1 VCACP
6 FAERFSN
13 GPCLEIFCNPAD
25 EKNIFPMSFI
35 LSILI
40 ISLAGLGIA
49 IILRKGKEV
58 NNDNQDPEQKSS
70 GQSSSIVSSISEVFS
85 KRKEDFVNARKAVTK
100 SRFGI
105 VPLLKLPPV
114 PKNFVGRKSILADI
128 FSRVGK
134 GSIYIG
140 LYGSSGVGK
149 TGFGV
154 VLVKSLRSKFN
165 EEPIYI
171 DMRGFS
177 AHPLSSEEVMV
188 RVINLLR
195 SSEKFP
201 EPESKRA
208 HLYTTLLQ
216 RRKLVLFLDNVPN
229 SQALKPLLPPKNC
242 ALVVTSLKP
251 LALPHLISK
260 KLNPLD
266 TGDAQKLLLKTS
278 PRTGFWGNEI
288 SKLCGDFPLALV
300 LAGQYVATYQNQDCS
315 KFLESLRE
323 GLKQNQSRPGEAVQK
338 SLDVVLNIC
347 YRSLS
352 EKNAGVLRKLVLF
365 PESFDSKAAIFLCE
379 DSENEHL
386 ISLLSLGLLSHNDET
401 NRFYFHPQVR
411 RFLMVRLKDGEQALA
426 EKRFAA
432 YYLTVM
438 IAAGEFYGQG
448 GKDRDRGLNLF
459 DVEWENIK
467 KGWSWAEDNS
477 EQDQEADNLC
487 LSYAE
492 AAIRLLGHR
501 KSPAEGLKW
510 YKAALDSAKRL
521 NESESEAKYHL
532 LLGTNYTQLDQA
544 EDALGHLEEALK
556 LSKQSEDRRIERK
569 ALGQLGLAHLSL
581 GKSHRAIEFLEKE
594 LELLR
599 KSDETKGEESKLEA
613 LGRIYFEVG
622 DTDQSIAYYKQEL
635 HLAREHQDT
644 RRQGR
649 VLGDLGGIYVSLK
662 DHENAIENFDKG
674 LALVKKIGDKKGEIT
689 LLGKLGEAY
698 TETEEFK
705 KALPYFQQGLAL
717 AQVLKDRS
725 KVCLMTEQMGH
736 SYFKS
741 GNHREAIAYYQK
753 VLVLFQKSGDKA
765 KEGETLWNL
774 AQALRQSE
782 KISEAIILAKEAL
795 GLYQKIKR
803 LNGDTQKT
811 IEKHLQEWQAM
822 TGQETTQDAVEKP
835 APQPEEEIPG

>member
-1 VCACP
+1 MN
-6 FAERFSN
+6 FF
-13 GPCLEIFCNPAD
+13 
-25 EKNIFPMSFI
+25 

-40 ISLAGLGIA
+40 FSLAAVGIA
-49 IILRKGKEV
+49 VVLRKGKEE

-85 KRKEDFVNARKAVTK
+85 KRQDDFANARKTVTK
-100 SRFGI
+100 SRFSL
-105 VPLLKLPPV
+105 VPLLKLASV
-114 PKNFVGRKSILADI
+114 PKNFVGRKSILTDI
-128 FSRVGK
+128 FSRIGK
-134 GSIYIG
+134 GPVCIG

-149 TGFGV
+149 TAFGAV
-154 VLVKSLRSKFN
+154 VVKNLRAKFN

-188 RVINLLR
+188 RVINRLL
-195 SSEKFP
+195 STEKFP
-201 EPESKRA
+201 ETESKRF

-216 RRKLVLFLDNVPN
+216 RRKLVLFLDNAPN
-229 SQALKPLLPPKNC
+229 SEALKPLLPPKNC
-242 ALVVTSLKP
+242 ALVVTSLK
-251 LALPHLISK
+251 ALTVPQMISK

-288 SKLCGDFPLALV
+288 SKLCNDFPLALV
-300 LAGQYVATYQNQDCS
+300 LAGQYVSTCQHQDCS

-323 GLKQNQSRPGEAVQK
+323 GLEQNQSRPGDVAQK
-338 SLDVVLNIC
+338 SLDVVLNIS

-352 EKNAGVLRKLVLF
+352 EKNAGVLRKLALF

-379 DSENEHL
+379 DSENENL
-386 ISLLSLGLLSHNDET
+386 ISLLSLDLLSHNDET
-401 NRFYFHPQVR
+401 NRFYLHPQVR
-411 RFLMVRLKDGEQALA
+411 RFLMARLKEGEQALA

-432 YYLTVM
+432 YFLTVM

-448 GKDRDRGLNLF
+448 GKDRDQGLNLF

-467 KGWSWAEDNS
+467 TGWAWAEANS

-492 AAIRLLGHR
+492 AASALLGHR
-501 KSPAEGLKW
+501 KSSAEGLQW

-521 NESESEAKYHL
+521 NESETEAKYHF

-544 EDALGHLEEALK
+544 DDALGHLEEALK
-556 LSKQSEDRRIERK
+556 LSKQSEDRIIERK
-569 ALGQLGLAHLSL
+569 ALGQLGMAHLSL
-581 GKSHRAIEFLEKE
+581 GKPHRAIEFLEKE

-599 KSDETKGEESKLEA
+599 KSDETKGEEFKLEA
-613 LGRIYFEVG
+613 LGQIYFEVG
-622 DTDQSIAYYKQEL
+622 DTGQSIEYYKQEL
-635 HLAREHQDT
+635 TLAREHQDAK
-644 RRQGR
+644 RQGR
-649 VLGDLGGIYVSLK
+649 ILGDLGGIYVSLK
-662 DHENAIENFDKG
+662 DHENAIENFEKG
-674 LALVKKIGDKKGEIT
+674 LALVKKFGDKKGEIT

-698 TETEEFK
+698 TEAKEFN
-705 KALPYFQQGLAL
+705 KALPYFQQGLTL
-717 AQVLKDRS
+717 AHVLKDQS

-741 GNHREAIAYYQK
+741 GNHREAIAYFQK
-753 VLVLFQKSGDKA
+753 VLVLFKKSGDKA

-774 AQALRQSE
+774 AQASRQSD
-782 KISEAIILAKEAL
+782 KISAAITLGKEAL
-795 GLYQKIKR
+795 VLYQKVKR
-803 LNGDTQKT
+803 LNGDTGKT

-822 TGQETTQDAVEKP
+822 TGQETSGDTIVKP
-835 APQPEEEIPG
+835 VLKPGKKVSD